1 MQLRAEDAYRA
12 KIKGLE
18 DSLQET
24 QRKLN
29 ELQRNK
35 EKGQRFVMSPEQQK
49 ELENFRKQEAK
60 VKVELKLLRRDLR
73 QEVESME
80 NRLKW
85 ANIAGMPFL
94 VTIGGIGLAVF
105 KRKRT
110 AAR

>member
-1 MQLRAEDAYRA
+1 
-12 KIKGLE
+12 
-18 DSLQET
+18 LQET
-24 QRKLN
+24 QKKLN
-29 ELQRNK
+29 ELQSNK

-85 ANIAGMPFL
+85 ANIAGMPLL

>member
-1 MQLRAEDAYRA
+1 
-12 KIKGLE
+12 
-18 DSLQET
+18 
-24 QRKLN
+24 
-29 ELQRNK
+29 
-35 EKGQRFVMSPEQQK
+35 MSPEQQK
-49 ELENFRKQEAK
+49 ELENFRKQEAN

-85 ANIAGMPFL
+85 ANIAGMPLL
-94 VTIGGIGLAVF
+94 VTIGGIGRAVF